1 MEQHQDLQSIQ
12 ADHHPSHEIYSY
24 SMDPIKNG
32 YHKQTRCLKAWRT
45 VLVKKTANELLEGD
59 NEVDTV

>member
-1 MEQHQDLQSIQ
+1 ME
-12 ADHHPSHEIYSY
+12 
-24 SMDPIKNG
+24 NG

-45 VLVKKTANELLEGD
+45 VLVKNTANELLEGD